1 MGTGAGGRQ
10 HGLCRVRTLSQ
21 SGLRSA
27 AAAVVRS
34 EAGRGCW
41 RRAGRGGLDDGRV
54 QAGPGSLVGV
64 TLMPAKPGGLQET
77 AVARGGEGAGGAV
90 GELFRVG
97 ALGWRPGL
105 SQALVHR

>member
-27 AAAVVRS
+27 AAVVRS

-41 RRAGRGGLDDGRV
+41 RRPGRGGLDDGRV
-54 QAGPGSLVGV
+54 QAGPGVAGGGD
-64 TLMPAKPGGLQET
+64 ANAGEAGGLQET
-77 AVARGGEGAGGAV
+77 AVARGGEGAGGAA

-97 ALGWRPGL
+97 ALGWGPGL
-105 SQALVHR
+105 SQALVYR